1 MIKILKINVNN
12 RILTLIEDDLIL
24 LFIEQTKLALR
35 IGSSVDIQVR
45 YIRLVVY
52 ESVHENKIED
62 HVGQQCYIL
71 T

>member
-12 RILTLIEDDLIL
+12 RILTLIEDDFIL

-52 ESVHENKIED
+52 ESDHENKIED